1 MMASARRK
9 CLNSPDVFCY
19 ICGQYTLKP
28 QRTNLNDFVKK
39 AYHAYFGLKLA
50 DQDKHWTPHIVCK
63 PCVENLRGW
72 TKGKRHM
79 QFGIPMVWRI
89 PQNHHDDCYFC
100 AVKLTGITSLTKH
113 TLTYPNFPSALQP
126 VRHSDTIPVPVFSE
140 FPEIVS
146 EDDGDSDSAE
156 EDPHFDATPL
166 NTPST
171 TPKRTNTVRRFDQG
185 ELNDLVRDLNLSKQN
200 SELLAS
206 RLQERGMID
215 TRTNITFYRSREK
228 ELLQG

>member
-28 QRTNLNDFVKK
+28 QRTNINDFVKK

-50 DQDKHWTPHIVCK
+50 DQDKHWAPHIV
-63 PCVENLRGW
+63 CVENLRGW
-72 TKGKRHM
+72 TTGKRHM

-185 ELNDLVRDLNLSKQN
+185 ELNDLVRDLNL
-200 SELLAS
+200 
-206 RLQERGMID
+206 
-215 TRTNITFYRSREK
+215 
-228 ELLQG
+228 